1 MYSAEV
7 VSPSSSDSPPNTE
20 PKDLG
25 RLVIKETVVCDAAD
39 IEDYPDYVTV
49 DHSRSTV
56 GGKGANGRE
65 LQLSHM
71 LSTKVRGCCSVAAT
85 MRVLQAP
92 ACSMSVLST
101 GRVV

>member
-1 MYSAEV
+1 VYSAEV
-7 VSPSSSDSPPNTE
+7 VSPAAGDAPLSTE

-49 DHSRSTV
+49 DRSRSTV

-65 LQLSHM
+65 LLLSHM
-71 LSTKVRGCCSVAAT
+71 LSTNVRRCKRT
-85 MRVLQAP
+85 P
-92 ACSMSVLST
+92 
-101 GRVV
+101 VVTCMLHDHT